1 MSEGVPE
8 GATLPDGIEVDDA
21 AAYFGVVDSSDVLQQ
36 MMSMDSKQALSK
48 ALEHLADIILRPGE
62 FDFEAAS
69 ERLQCEGGE
78 IYFLI
83 FGHLNLMA
91 PLTPCSNLLVNPIRQ
106 VQRIQ
111 HIHSLQGMLSKHSRL
126 CLTQCSS

>member
-8 GATLPDGIEVDDA
+8 GATLPEGIEVDDA

-78 IYFLI
+78 IYFDFWSSEPHGTPRPL
-83 FGHLNLMA
+83 A
-91 PLTPCSNLLVNPIRQ
+91 PICRSSRFDRRSEYSTSSRYGRCRPSTLALV
-106 VQRIQ
+106 
-111 HIHSLQGMLSKHSRL
+111 
-126 CLTQCSS
+126 